1 MTSPY
6 LGQISMFG
14 GNFAPSGWA
23 FCNGQLLSISQYTAL
38 YSLIGTYYGGDGQ
51 STFALPNLISRLP
64 IHVGQGIGLSYY
76 SLGQVGGVTDV
87 TLTMATMP
95 GHNHPLN
102 ATTAQATTGTI
113 GTTVLPGKPF
123 SSTENLLFYA
133 AQGQGQPALTPV
145 AMAAGA
151 CGFNGSNLPHNNMM
165 PSLCITFIIA
175 LTGAYPSRS

>member
-38 YSLIGTYYGGDGQ
+38 YSLIGTYYGGDGVT
-51 STFALPNLISRLP
+51 TFALPNLISRLP
-64 IHVGQGIGLSYY
+64 IHVGQGLGLSYY
-76 SLGQVGGVTDV
+76 SLGQNGGVTDV
-87 TLTMATMP
+87 TLTLQTMP
-95 GHNHPLN
+95 SHNHPLN

-113 GTTVLPGKPF
+113 GTTVLPGQPVG
-123 SSTENLLFYA
+123 SNSPLFYA

-145 AMAAGA
+145 TMAAGA
-151 CGFNGSNLPHNNMM
+151 CGLNGSNLPHTNMM
-165 PSLCITFIIA
+165 PSLCITFIIS